1 MNLNI
6 TLPSWLDMD
15 QPAEAAIAAI
25 ILFLAAGYFLRG
37 RSEAPADA
45 PAAAAA
51 PPPQPAVAP
60 AHVHPAPAPPPAPH
74 PYHAPAPTPSSD
86 VHASLVEIAP
96 PIDPAFQSYLSFLS
110 GIRDPAANSPEA
122 VQRAAHWSD

>member
-45 PAAAAA
+45 PAAL
-51 PPPQPAVAP
+51 PPNDA
-60 AHVHPAPAPPPAPH
+60 
-74 PYHAPAPTPSSD
+74 
-86 VHASLVEIAP
+86 
-96 PIDPAFQSYLSFLS
+96 
-110 GIRDPAANSPEA
+110 EA
-122 VQRAAHWSD
+122 VMAILTRDLSAADRGLITLASA